1 MTRII
6 YLNIERYDQAP
17 SLWTK
22 TIKNVT
28 WPWRNF
34 VFNYNFRFADY
45 DAERTCQY
53 HIPEYLSATDS
64 TVVVIRKVLAE
75 FARGKNMPDEVELDT
90 IEEQKVTAL
99 NLEAMANANS
109 IHSEEIREGLTQS
122 GIR

>member
-6 YLNIERYDQAP
+6 YLNIERYDQEP

-22 TIKNVT
+22 TTKNIT

-90 IEEQKVTAL
+90 IEGTK
-99 NLEAMANANS
+99 
-109 IHSEEIREGLTQS
+109 GY
-122 GIR
+122 GP

>member
-1 MTRII
+1 M
-6 YLNIERYDQAP
+6 
-17 SLWTK
+17 
-22 TIKNVT
+22 
-28 WPWRNF
+28 
-34 VFNYNFRFADY
+34 FNYNFRFADY

-109 IHSEEIREGLTQS
+109 IHSEEIREGLTKS